1 MPKDGFSI
9 ERICDRE
16 IEKPLYQLGHLAF
29 DLINYQGSIG
39 ERDAVIS
46 RIFYHAFQ
54 DLVAYHQKDPSI
66 RHHPISY
73 LIFRHSTYFA
83 VFSYRIAHH
92 LLLSAGAARDAFH
105 PGFAA
110 RANRGIDIHAE
121 ARIGERFVIDHGWG
135 TVIGQTVEIGD
146 DCYILNNAT
155 LGGRHQE

>member
-1 MPKDGFSI
+1 MPKDDFSI

-16 IEKPLYQLGHLAF
+16 IKNLLHQLGHLAF
-29 DLINYQGSIG
+29 DLISYQGSIG
-39 ERDAVIS
+39 GRDTVIS
-46 RIFYHAFQ
+46 RVFNHALQ
-54 DLVAYHQKDPSI
+54 DLVAYHQKDPSV
-66 RHHPISY
+66 RHQPIPC
-73 LIFRHSTYFA
+73 LISQYSTYFA

-146 DCYILNNAT
+146 DCYILKTAT